1 MNNKKSSR
9 TMINIIG
16 LPFMVSMILL
26 GGYFFA
32 FFIHIVI
39 YLGFREYVDIL
50 KKHSLSPS
58 VWLFYLGQ
66 FLLLLY
72 SLLAVKKGIEAQNW
86 FHGDYFDHWYNL
98 EHFLFGLLYIGT
110 FMIILIMINEIFK
123 NSSKPLYNVSTSLF
137 GFIWIGFFINSL
149 IFLRLDIGAILTLV
163 VFISLWMCDTCAF
176 FFGKHFGKS
185 KIMPSVSPNKTILGS
200 VSGLLG
206 SIIFLLFL
214 SYMNYIELNY
224 VESFLL
230 GLITGGISQF
240 GDFFESLLK
249 RELNIKDT
257 SDILRGHGGVLDR
270 FDSLS
275 IISPLLLYFFYL
287 IK

>member
-1 MNNKKSSR
+1 
-9 TMINIIG
+9 MINIIG

-66 FLLLLY
+66 FLLCIFSFNVINSSFDVEY
-72 SLLAVKKGIEAQNW
+72 W
-86 FHGDYFDHWYNL
+86 FYLQSGT
-98 EHFLFGLLYIGT
+98 LYILII
-110 FMIILIMINEIFK
+110 MIVFFMINEIFK
-123 NSSKPLYNVSTSLF
+123 KSSKPLYNVSTSLF

>member
-66 FLLLLY
+66 FLLCIFSFNVINSSFDAEY
-72 SLLAVKKGIEAQNW
+72 W
-86 FHGDYFDHWYNL
+86 FYLQSGT
-98 EHFLFGLLYIGT
+98 LYILII
-110 FMIILIMINEIFK
+110 MIVFFMINEIFK
-123 NSSKPLYNVSTSLF
+123 KSSKPLYNVSTSLF

-185 KIMPSVSPNKTILGS
+185 KIMASVSPNKTILGS

-224 VESFLL
+224 IESFLL